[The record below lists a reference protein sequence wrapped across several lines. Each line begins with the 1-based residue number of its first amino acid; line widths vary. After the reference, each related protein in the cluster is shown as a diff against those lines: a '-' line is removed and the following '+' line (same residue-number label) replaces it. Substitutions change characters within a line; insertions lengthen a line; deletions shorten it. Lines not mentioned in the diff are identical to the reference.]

1 MSNHAKIFLIDLGE
15 RASAIQKALSAM
27 GFQVGAGTHEQ
38 LAGVIGQALPHVIV
52 APEPILGELK
62 AALEQTPGGTEV
74 LLFLLSKDP
83 AALSQRV
90 PLGATARVPAD
101 IDAGVLGLRIQAAAQ
116 TSTSLRNRQATLVG
130 FTAADLA
137 PPGQLTPSVP
147 PSLKPAPA
155 SVAPAPV
162 ESSGRAPIPPPL
174 SQPPTAKAS
183 TPPPVPS
190 AVPAP
195 PSKPAASSAQS
206 DVAKADSVTTSA
218 PPLPSLSKIPAA
230 GASPKAMDSV
240 IPLSQPVPLQ
250 PISFQEP
257 SAASANPVALT
268 LPPDALETA
277 GSKKKKLLF
286 ASVAAAVV
294 LLGVGAF
301 ALSGSSGEESLASGQ
316 LETSGEKP
324 TQQAVAAAKPET
336 KEPAAAE
343 APSGKTAAAPNDSA
357 ASAEPAVAGEPAAS
371 ANAEAV
377 NQDSQ
382 ASLFRIASPTELESC
397 EKQLGKSEEDF
408 QSAPKWKSAQAW
420 KLARKSLMSGKQEQ
434 AAKQMCESAFIDPRG
449 PAVAGLVNY
458 YLSER
463 ALEQA
468 HKWALKGVEVSP
480 ESRAA
485 QEALGDV
492 LNQMGRVEEAREIW
506 LKSFGL
512 EEKDDAK
519 LAGVVKN
526 YVRSAVAA
534 RRGGAY
540 PLAERL
546 LRRALSF
553 DPENADAVALFITT
567 LRKNGQDQ
575 LAEKWDS

>member
-1 MSNHAKIFLIDLGE
+1 MSNHAKIFLIDLGD
-15 RASAIQKALSAM
+15 RASAMQKALSAM

-38 LAGVIGQALPHVIV
+38 LAEVIGQALPHVIV

-62 AALEQTPGGTEV
+62 SALDQTPGGSEV
-74 LLFLLSKDP
+74 LLFLLSKDA

-137 PPGQLTPSVP
+137 SPAELPPSAQLAPSIP
-147 PSLKPAPA
+147 PSLKPGPA
-155 SVAPAPV
+155 SVAPASRA
-162 ESSGRAPIPPPL
+162 SSEPAPIPPPL
-174 SQPPTAKAS
+174 SQPPTAQAS

-190 AVPAP
+190 TESAP
-195 PSKPAASSAQS
+195 P
-206 DVAKADSVTTSA
+206 KADSVSTSA
-218 PPLPSLSKIPAA
+218 PPLPSLSKIPSAGPSSAA
-230 GASPKAMDSV
+230 LESV
-240 IPLSQPVPLQ
+240 SPLSQPVPLQ
-250 PISFQEP
+250 PSSFQEP

-268 LPPDALETA
+268 LPPDELETA

-286 ASVAAAVV
+286 ASAAAAVV
-294 LLGVGAF
+294 LLGVGVF
-301 ALSGSSGEESLASGQ
+301 ALSGSSSEESLATG
-316 LETSGEKP
+316 EAENSGEAP
-324 TQQAVAAAKPET
+324 TQQAVAAAKPEA
-336 KEPAAAE
+336 KEPAAATADSARSSDSE
-343 APSGKTAAAPNDSA
+343 PPTAPAAP
-357 ASAEPAVAGEPAAS
+357 AEPVAAVEGE
-371 ANAEAV
+371 AES
-377 NQDSQ
+377 QDSD
-382 ASLFRIASPTELESC
+382 AGLFRIAAPTELESC

-408 QSAPKWKSAQAW
+408 QSAAKWKSAQAW

-480 ESRAA
+480 KSRAA

-506 LKSFGL
+506 LTSFGL

-553 DPENADAVALFITT
+553 DPENADAVALFVTT
-567 LRKNGQDQ
+567 LRKNGQDG
-575 LAEKWDS
+575 LAEKWDSRASTP